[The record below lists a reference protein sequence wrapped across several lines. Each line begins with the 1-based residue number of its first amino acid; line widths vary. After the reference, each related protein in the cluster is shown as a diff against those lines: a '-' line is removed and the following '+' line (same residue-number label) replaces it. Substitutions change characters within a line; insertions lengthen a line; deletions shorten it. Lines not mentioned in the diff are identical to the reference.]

1 MSIIEIETA
10 RLVDGVSKRYDD
22 LTEKYSSNRH
32 RRTTVKELEEKH
44 GHWIGEKVR
53 VKMKVASVGR
63 DTMVEK
69 KVRCKIIGMYE
80 NYVALETKFG
90 YCRSM
95 FWKDFEKAL
104 E

>member
-1 MSIIEIETA
+1 M
-10 RLVDGVSKRYDD
+10 KYND
-22 LTEKYSSNRH
+22 LTEKYTSNRH
-32 RRTTVKELEEKH
+32 RRTTMTELEEKH
-44 GHWIGEKVR
+44 GHWIEEEVKVT
-53 VKMKVASVGR
+53 MNVATPDGTE
-63 DTMVEK
+63 DK

-80 NYVALETKFG
+80 NFAVLKTEFG